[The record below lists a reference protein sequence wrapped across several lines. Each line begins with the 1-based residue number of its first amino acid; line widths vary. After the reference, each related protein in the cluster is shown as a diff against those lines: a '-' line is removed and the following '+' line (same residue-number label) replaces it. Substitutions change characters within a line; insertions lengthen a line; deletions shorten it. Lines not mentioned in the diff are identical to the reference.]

1 MLELL
6 KGFSFID
13 YCQDRA
19 YLSTGQ
25 ATNYFSEM
33 PAEASNAE
41 VAPGLIVRVTHY
53 QLPPVRPNTLY
64 IVPLHVF
71 MDLEAHSDRIDYITP
86 VREKFSGTEVVYESF
101 RISAKKRDMI
111 VLLEDA
117 VGQGLLL
124 ETGAFWR
131 DFESDEYRPAPLL
144 NTSISQNI
152 DFYVL
157 FLNKGE

>member
-19 YLSTGQ
+19 YLSSGQ
-25 ATNYFSEM
+25 ATEYSDKI

-41 VAPGLIVRVTHY
+41 VAPGLIMRVTHY
-53 QLPPVRPNTLY
+53 QLPPARPNTLY

-86 VREKFSGTEVVYESF
+86 VRERHGGIETVYESF
-101 RISAKKRDMI
+101 RISAKKYEMVT
-111 VLLEDA
+111 VLQDGIGTGYLTP
-117 VGQGLLL
+117 GQFCWLDFD
-124 ETGAFWR
+124 TG
-131 DFESDEYRPAPLL
+131 EVSTMSSL
-144 NTSISQNI
+144 NSII
-152 DFYVL
+152 TDTLGFYSL
-157 FLNKGE
+157 FLNKRE

>member
-13 YCQDRA
+13 YCQDHA
-19 YLSTGQ
+19 CLSTGQ
-25 ATNYFSEM
+25 STNYFSEM

-41 VAPGLIVRVTHY
+41 VAPGLIMRVTHY
-53 QLPPVRPNTLY
+53 QLPPARPNTLY

-86 VREKFSGTEVVYESF
+86 VREKLSGTEVVYESF
-101 RISAKKRDMI
+101 RISAKKQDMVA
-111 VLLEDA
+111 VLQDG
-117 VGQGLLL
+117 VG
-124 ETGAFWR
+124 TGYLTPGQFCWL
-131 DFESDEYRPAPLL
+131 DFDSGEIAPMPSFNLIITDTL
-144 NTSISQNI
+144 N
-152 DFYVL
+152 FYSL